1 MHACMCARYTINM
14 LIFIFYHCPW
24 TPDWNTNSMF
34 QHNHLPGSHIRSHFC
49 FFFLSMPAY
58 NLWGSAAGSE
68 VTFDRHPFSLPSYLT
83 HCPPSC
89 PLLPF
94 LPIQVRTSAGLAQ
107 ALPVTLL
114 KTPGLLTIITIKDKH
129 PEEAP
134 RSWFHLPP
142 LFPKDTG
149 FFFLLSGRDFFPVV
163 FDITFSVC
171 SHQPPSR
178 VAPALVE
185 IRT

>member
-1 MHACMCARYTINM
+1 
-14 LIFIFYHCPW
+14 
-24 TPDWNTNSMF
+24 
-34 QHNHLPGSHIRSHFC
+34 
-49 FFFLSMPAY
+49 MPAY

-94 LPIQVRTSAGLAQ
+94 LPIQVCTSSGLAQ

-114 KTPGLLTIITIKDKH
+114 KTPGLLTLITIKDKH

-142 LFPKDTG
+142 LFPKDMG
-149 FFFLLSGRDFFPVV
+149 FFFLLSSRDFFQLCLILRFRCVL
-163 FDITFSVC
+163 T
-171 SHQPPSR
+171 SHLPGLPLLLLRSELNCHSSDRLALTPPHC
-178 VAPALVE
+178 
-185 IRT
+185 